1 MGMYTQLGKQLVA
14 AAALATAALGGG
26 LSGCATRAAPNE
38 LPAEIPELR
47 EEERA
52 LREEIAALRSELG
65 RLTAAL
71 EAAVAAD
78 AIPMPH
84 AVPEAPADL
93 PSAAT
98 APSPAA
104 AIAALLDE
112 YRQALQTE
120 DLQLVRAVY
129 GGNPPAEDLRYLEI
143 WFSRTDEL
151 QVDIDPR
158 AIDVLDGNARAVVRQ
173 TMTYTLSRTQER
185 RTAELTVRMQFER
198 RGDEWLLTRADAR
211 R

>member
-1 MGMYTQLGKQLVA
+1 MYTQPGKQLVA
-14 AAALATAALGGG
+14 AAALAIATLGGG

-38 LPAEIPELR
+38 FPAKIAE
-47 EEERA
+47 

-84 AVPEAPADL
+84 AVAEAPADL
-93 PSAAT
+93 PSAVT
-98 APSPAA
+98 ASSAAA

-129 GGNPPAEDLRYLEI
+129 GGDPPAEDLRYLKI

>member
-1 MGMYTQLGKQLVA
+1 MGMYTQPGKQLVA
-14 AAALATAALGGG
+14 AAALAIATLGGG

-38 LPAEIPELR
+38 FPAKIAE
-47 EEERA
+47 

-84 AVPEAPADL
+84 AVAEAPADL
-93 PSAAT
+93 PSAVT
-98 APSPAA
+98 ASSAAA

-129 GGNPPAEDLRYLEI
+129 GGDPPAEDLRYLKI